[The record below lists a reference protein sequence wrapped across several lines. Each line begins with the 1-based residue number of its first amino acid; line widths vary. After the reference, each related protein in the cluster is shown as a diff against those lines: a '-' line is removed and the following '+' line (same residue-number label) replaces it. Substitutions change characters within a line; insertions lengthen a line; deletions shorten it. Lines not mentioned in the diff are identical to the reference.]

1 MQNFPVFPCWPQDG
15 QVQSGEAAGLGL
27 PQLVQNFPVLPP
39 WPQDGQVQ
47 EAAGSGFALP
57 QFMQNFPVFPCW
69 PQAQVQPSS
78 AVGDAAGAAGCAAGV

>member
-27 PQLVQNFPVLPP
+27 PQLVQNFPVLPL
-39 WPQDGQVQ
+39 WPHDGQVQ
-47 EAAGSGFALP
+47 EAGCSGFGFP

-69 PQAQVQPSS
+69 PQEQVQPSPES
-78 AVGDAAGAAGCAAGV
+78 GAAAGGTGCDGGV